1 MTRGFYRRNNGPC
14 AVCGL
19 QNSNEKFRKL
29 TLEALT
35 KTQNSPA
42 APLLTVKLQVN
53 DQLCIKHYNELVSYE
68 RNMQKSSK
76 KCIDKDSSYKGS
88 KKICLREDV
97 YHGLLN
103 NTNNLEVLQ
112 QRVKDLELELG
123 EYIIKTH
130 ETLTDGSTEY

>member
-42 APLLTVKLQVN
+42 APLQPPQPLRDISNYQ
-53 DQLCIKHYNELVSYE
+53 QF
-68 RNMQKSSK
+68 
-76 KCIDKDSSYKGS
+76 GS
-88 KKICLREDV
+88 
-97 YHGLLN
+97 LN
-103 NTNNLEVLQ
+103 NTEEDLLARFVSSEINNTQSTLEFFF
-112 QRVKDLELELG
+112 
-123 EYIIKTH
+123 
-130 ETLTDGSTEY
+130 